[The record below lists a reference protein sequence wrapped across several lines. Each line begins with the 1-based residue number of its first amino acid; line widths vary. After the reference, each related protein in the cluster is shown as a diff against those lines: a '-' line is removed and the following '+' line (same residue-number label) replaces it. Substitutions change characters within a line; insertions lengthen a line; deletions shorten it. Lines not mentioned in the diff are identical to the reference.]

1 MQENRIAVLFPGQ
14 GSQYIGMGR
23 EFLETDREATNLM
36 DLAESISAAPLRR
49 LCLEGPM
56 EELTKAVHLQPA
68 LTVVNLICWQ
78 AARKAGIQADYFAGH
93 SLGEYSALYAAGILT
108 VENTLKLVSQ
118 RGRLSQREGE
128 KNPGGMQAILGLPLK
143 EVEEILASLPEGDL
157 ATVANHNT
165 ETQIVISGYH
175 DSLAKV
181 DAIVG
186 EKGGKAITLNVSV
199 ANHSPLVAGAVPD
212 FETIM
217 AATQFSPPQKP
228 LLFNVTA
235 AEETDPTAIRSIMS
249 RQIAARVRWYE
260 TMKSLVAKGVNI
272 FIEVG
277 PKKVLS
283 GLTKKIVSK
292 SSGCR
297 MFQFDTP
304 ESLAR
309 CIDSINADCYCLLFL
324 RFKKRTTEHCLTL
337 CKVPIMFACF
347 SYKSGTGNKTLY
359 RFYLLI
365 NRNSESI
372 PRSSESSLTCCGVSE
387 PI

>member
-1 MQENRIAVLFPGQ
+1 MMQENRIAVLFPGQ

-23 EFLETDREATNLM
+23 EFLETDREAANLM

-181 DAIVG
+181 DAIVS

-217 AATQFSPPQKP
+217 TATQFSPPQKP

-260 TMKSLVAKGVNI
+260 TMNFLVAKGVNI

-309 CIDSINADCYCLLFL
+309 CIDSINAD
-324 RFKKRTTEHCLTL
+324 
-337 CKVPIMFACF
+337 
-347 SYKSGTGNKTLY
+347 
-359 RFYLLI
+359 
-365 NRNSESI
+365 
-372 PRSSESSLTCCGVSE
+372 
-387 PI
+387 